1 MSELS
6 GTTIDLLQHL
16 IRNACVNDGSVESG
30 NELRSVDL
38 LDSFLSGTG
47 IDIERFEPAPG
58 RGSLVARIE
67 GSDPTA
73 PKICLMGH
81 TDVVPVNPDGWD
93 HDPFGGEIIDGE
105 LWGRGAIDMLN
116 LTSSMAVAFKHLAD
130 TGYRPRGDLIYFAV
144 ADEEAGGNWGAKWML
159 ENEPDAVMADYVLT
173 EMGGFGFSHAS
184 GRSVIINVAEKGS
197 GGARLTVK
205 GTPGHGSMPFGADNA
220 LLKAAEVLRRLGRHR
235 PMPQLDDLWTG
246 LLDTLGIEGDGRSA
260 LMDPERVWDAAAA
273 VGGLGGRLLHA
284 CSHMSIS
291 PNIVH
296 GGQKINVIP
305 DSVSIDVDIRTLPG
319 QDADYVRRE
328 LAEAIGDLAD
338 DVEIE
343 MLSDRPSTRSP
354 QDTPMWDVIE
364 RAVHAADPEAS
375 VHPGLIVGG
384 TDGRFYRPKG
394 AVVYGA
400 GIFSPTIDMVDFGS
414 RFHGNNERIDLESL
428 RLVTDFWGRIIK
440 GFDELGVS

>member
-1 MSELS
+1 M
-6 GTTIDLLQHL
+6 
-16 IRNACVNDGSVESG
+16 
-30 NELRSVDL
+30 
-38 LDSFLSGTG
+38 LD
-47 IDIERFEPAPG
+47 
-58 RGSLVARIE
+58 
-67 GSDPTA
+67 
-73 PKICLMGH
+73 
-81 TDVVPVNPDGWD
+81 
-93 HDPFGGEIIDGE
+93 
-105 LWGRGAIDMLN
+105 
-116 LTSSMAVAFKHLAD
+116 
-130 TGYRPRGDLIYFAV
+130 
-144 ADEEAGGNWGAKWML
+144 
-159 ENEPDAVMADYVLT
+159 NEPDAVMADYVLT

-205 GTPGHGSMPFGADNA
+205 GTPGHGSVPFMADNA
-220 LLKAAEVLRRLGRHR
+220 LLKAAEVLRRLGGHR

-246 LLDTLGIEGDGRSA
+246 LLDTLGLEGEIRAA
-260 LMDPERVWDAAAA
+260 LMDPERVWDTAAA
-273 VGGLGGRLLHA
+273 VGGLGGPLLHA

-319 QDADYVRRE
+319 QDADYVRAE
-328 LAEAIGDLAD
+328 LNEAIGDLAE

-343 MLSDRPSTRSP
+343 MLSDQPSTRSAT
-354 QDTPMWDVIE
+354 DTPMWDVIE
-364 RAVHAADPEAS
+364 RAVLAADPEAS

-400 GIFSPTIDMVDFGS
+400 GIFSPTIDMADFGS

-428 RLVTDFWGRIIK
+428 RLVTDFWGRIIR
-440 GFDELGVS
+440 GMDEIAPA